1 MFAIPTKQICPST
14 EEITSEEQSILF
26 KSLKMV
32 RKETRPED
40 FSGLFDECEVISE
53 YIKPTNIKSGMNKIL
68 FGKVKLRYRANL
80 LDVDG

>member
-1 MFAIPTKQICPST
+1 
-14 EEITSEEQSILF
+14 
-26 KSLKMV
+26 MV

-40 FSGLFDECEVISE
+40 FNGLFDECEVISE